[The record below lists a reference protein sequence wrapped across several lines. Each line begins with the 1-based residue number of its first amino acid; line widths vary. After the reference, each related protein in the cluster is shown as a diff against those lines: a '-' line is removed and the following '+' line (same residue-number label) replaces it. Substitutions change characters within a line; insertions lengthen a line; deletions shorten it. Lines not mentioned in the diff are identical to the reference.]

1 AHVHVIRAGHDYARK
16 RETRQRHVREAAS
29 FDRIVGILDVA
40 RSNEK
45 RAEHSLTA
53 AVLGPL
59 RDERASQAVR
69 GEDRRRGAVGDRHLQ
84 IGDPFGTVRMIKITL
99 RHAMEG
105 WMSRF
110 PEG

>member
-1 AHVHVIRAGHDYARK
+1 M
-16 RETRQRHVREAAS
+16 
-29 FDRIVGILDVA
+29 LDVA

-45 RAEHSLTA
+45 RAEHSLSA

-84 IGDPFGTVRMIKITL
+84 IGNPLRTIGMIKIAL
-99 RHAMEG
+99 LHAMEG
-105 WMSRF
+105 WMPRLPLRLPMLRAGVPQTRNRKNGNAHASADY
-110 PEG
+110 PKS